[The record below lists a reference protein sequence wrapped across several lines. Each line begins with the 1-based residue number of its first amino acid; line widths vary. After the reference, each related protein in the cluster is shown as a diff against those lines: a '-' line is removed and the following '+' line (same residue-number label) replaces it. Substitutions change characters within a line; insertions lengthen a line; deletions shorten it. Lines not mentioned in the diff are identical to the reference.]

1 MQLRDQQILHLALPS
16 ILSNITVPLL
26 GLIDVAIVGHMG
38 SANYIGAIAV
48 GGMAFNIIYWIFA
61 FLRMGTS
68 GLTAQALGRRSFTD
82 VIHMFIRSLVI
93 GFSIAFVLLL
103 MQYPLREIIYR
114 LISPDPDIYA
124 LATTYFNICIWGAP
138 ATLGLY
144 SLTGWFIG
152 MQNTRAPMVIAIAQN
167 IINIL
172 ASLCLV
178 FGLGMKIEGVAL
190 GTVIAQYAGLL
201 MGLGIWRRHYLRLQK
216 YIAKEELWKQ
226 EELSRFFHVNK
237 NIFLRTFCLVAV
249 MLYFTSAGAQQGELI
264 LAANTILMELYLL
277 VSYVMDGFAF
287 AGEALG
293 GRFIGAQHQKAFDEL
308 LRRLTFWSSL
318 VALAFTLVYVLLGKG
333 ILHLLTD
340 EQAVIST
347 AMTYLYGAALVAI
360 TGAGAFILDGIF
372 IGATA
377 TRDMLLS
384 VFLSTLLFF
393 VLYFLLRDVWGNHGL
408 WLAYN
413 AYLASRGLVLYLR
426 LGKLRRDAFGRPHPN
441 PPLS

>member
-1 MQLRDQQILHLALPS
+1 MGLRDKQILDLALPS

-26 GLIDVAIVGHMG
+26 GLVDVAIVGHMG

-68 GLTAQALGRRSFTD
+68 GLTSQALGRRDFGEVMHTL
-82 VIHMFIRSLVI
+82 IRAMVI
-93 GFSIAFVLLL
+93 GMSIAAILLL
-103 MQYPLREIIYR
+103 LQYPLREIIYR
-114 LISPDPDIYA
+114 LIGPEHSVYA

-152 MQNTRAPMVIAIAQN
+152 MQNTKTPMVIAIAQN

-172 ASLCLV
+172 ASVLLV

-190 GTVIAQYAGLL
+190 GTVTTQYAGLL
-201 MGLGIWRRHYLRLQK
+201 IGVWIWYRHYLRLQK
-216 YIAKEELWKQ
+216 YVNKEEVWKQ
-226 EELSRFFHVNK
+226 HEIVRFFNVNK

-249 MLYFTSAGAQQGELI
+249 MLYFTSAGARQGELI

-293 GRFIGAQHQKAFDEL
+293 GRFIGAQHRTAFDEL
-308 LRRLTFWSSL
+308 LRRLAFWSIL
-318 VALAFTLVYVLLGKG
+318 VTVAFTLVYFFLGKG

-340 EQAVIST
+340 EQEVIQT
-347 AMTYLYGAALVAI
+347 ATTYLYGAALVAL

-377 TRDMLLS
+377 THDMLLS

-393 VLYFLLRDVWGNHGL
+393 ILFFLLRDVMGNHGL

-413 AYLASRGLVLYLR
+413 AYLASRGLVLYFR
-426 LGKLRRDAFGRPHPN
+426 LGELKKQSFQT
-441 PPLS
+441 

>member
-82 VIHMFIRSLVI
+82 VIHLFIRSLVI
-93 GFSIAFVLLL
+93 GFSIAFLLL
-103 MQYPLREIIYR
+103 LAQYPLREIIYR

-124 LATTYFNICIWGAP
+124 LASTYFNICIWGAP

-172 ASLCLV
+172 ASLYLV
-178 FGLGMKIEGVAL
+178 YGLGMKIEGVAL

-201 MGLGIWRRHYLRLQK
+201 MGLGFWYRYYLRLLK
-216 YIAKEELWKQ
+216 YIAKAELWKR

-249 MLYFTSAGAQQGELI
+249 MLYFTSAGARQGELI

-293 GRFIGAQHQKAFDEL
+293 GRFIGAQHRQAFDEL
-308 LRRLTFWSSL
+308 LRRLAFWSIL
-318 VALAFTLVYVLLGKG
+318 VALTFTLVYVFLGKG

-340 EQAVIST
+340 EQTVIDT

-393 VLYFLLRDVWGNHGL
+393 ILYFLLRDVLGNHGL

-413 AYLASRGLVLYLR
+413 AYLALRGLVLYVR
-426 LGKLRRDAFGRPHPN
+426 LGKLKREAFK
-441 PPLS
+441 